1 MQTKLLLA
9 GDVMT
14 GRGIDQ
20 VMPHPCG
27 PQLDEPSVHHA
38 RDCVRRAERT
48 NGPIPSA
55 VTPDYIWGDALAEI
69 DRFAPHAT
77 VINLETAITSGGRP
91 WPHKEIHHRMHP
103 DHIACLGA
111 ARVDICTLAN
121 NHVLD
126 YGEDGFS
133 DTLSTLRQAGVATAG
148 AGRNHI
154 EAGAPAILALAG
166 GRRLLVF
173 AFATYDCGAPP
184 AWEANH
190 SPGINMLPPDDV
202 ALARAVEHIR
212 AHRRPGDLT
221 VVSIHW
227 GPNWVGPVPASH
239 RRIAHRLIGAGA
251 ADVVHGHSSH
261 HPLPAEVHQGK
272 LILYGCG
279 DLINDYEGILQ
290 TSPGRSDLVCLYAV
304 TLEKDGRLRDLEVL
318 PFRLERFRLRRL
330 AGKDRARLADF
341 INRRSQPLGTRLTKG
356 PQRHWHLTWPEAAK
370 TTAADFPSCP
380 AAAGQHPQTAPA
392 ISLDSASPS

>member
-1 MQTKLLLA
+1 MH
-9 GDVMT
+9 D
-14 GRGIDQ
+14 
-20 VMPHPCG
+20 
-27 PQLDEPSVHHA
+27 A
-38 RDCVRRAERT
+38 RDYVRLAERT

-55 VTPDYIWGDALAEI
+55 VTPHYIWGDALAEI

-77 VINLETAITSGGRP
+77 VINLETAITAGGRP

-103 DHIACLGA
+103 DHIACLAA
-111 ARVDICTLAN
+111 ARVDVCALAN

-154 EAGAPAILALAG
+154 EAGAPAILPLG
-166 GRRLLVF
+166 DGRRLLVF

-239 RRIAHRLIGAGA
+239 RRIAHYLIGAGA

-318 PFRLERFRLRRL
+318 PFRLERFRLRRI
-330 AGKDRARLADF
+330 ASKDRARLADF
-341 INRRSQPLGTRLTKG
+341 INRRSQPLGTQLSNG
-356 PQRHWHLTWPEAAK
+356 PHRHWHLTWPDNIPDK
-370 TTAADFPSCP
+370 LLSQ
-380 AAAGQHPQTAPA
+380 GQA
-392 ISLDSASPS
+392 

>member
-20 VMPHPCG
+20 VMPHPCD
-27 PQLDEPSVHHA
+27 PQLDEPSVHDA
-38 RDCVRRAERT
+38 RDYVRRAERT

-55 VTPDYIWGDALAEI
+55 VTPDYVWGDALAEI
-69 DRFAPHAT
+69 DRFAPHGT
-77 VINLETAITSGGRP
+77 VVNLETAITAGGRP
-91 WPHKEIHHRMHP
+91 WPHKEIHYRMHP
-103 DHIACLGA
+103 DHIACLAA
-111 ARVDICTLAN
+111 ARIDVCALAN

-133 DTLSTLRQAGVATAG
+133 DTLSSLRHAGVATAG

-154 EAGAPAILALAG
+154 EAAAPAILPLAG
-166 GRRLLVF
+166 GCRLLVF

-239 RRIAHRLIGAGA
+239 RRIAHYLIGAGA

-279 DLINDYEGILQ
+279 DLINDYEGILHA
-290 TSPGRSDLVCLYAV
+290 SPGRSDLVCLYAV

-341 INRRSQPLGTRLTKG
+341 INQRSQPLGTRLTKG

-370 TTAADFPSCP
+370 TTAADFPLRP
-380 AAAGQHPQTAPA
+380 AAVGQHPQTAPV
-392 ISLDSASPS
+392 IPDNASP